1 MLVKIGLVDNSKV
14 FEVEMEDL
22 EAFTAEME
30 AARSAGSFFWVTTSD
45 GNRVGVPAVGIAYL
59 DAGQPERRGAGF

>member
-1 MLVKIGLVDNSKV
+1 VLVKIGLIDNSKV
-14 FEVEMEDL
+14 FEVDVEDL

-30 AARSAGSFFWVTTSD
+30 TARSATSFFWVTTSE
-45 GNRVGVPAVGIAYL
+45 GNRVGVPAEGIAYL